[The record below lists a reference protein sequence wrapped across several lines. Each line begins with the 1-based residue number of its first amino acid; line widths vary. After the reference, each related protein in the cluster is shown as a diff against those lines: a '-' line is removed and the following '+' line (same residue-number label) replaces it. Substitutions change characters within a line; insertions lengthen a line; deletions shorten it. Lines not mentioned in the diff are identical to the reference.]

1 MVRKILLIIGA
12 LLIVLIGF
20 VMALSISKT
29 RDIPDIQIT
38 SDKKPIIL
46 IAVDSLMSDPLK
58 KVIAQGKAPAFK
70 YLIENGELIPNIV
83 SSYPTM
89 SVTIDSSLLTG
100 TFAGEHN
107 IPGLIWFNEDANRI
121 VSYGSGPGE
130 IWNTGVRNVVQDS
143 VIRLNNE
150 HLNSETTTIYED
162 LAKRS
167 IQSASING
175 VIYRGRDEHKLNV
188 PALISTMALLPKD
201 VKVKGPDIL
210 SFGVLSQLSPNN
222 NFQKFAWDKMGVSN
236 DFTINEFKF
245 LLKQNQLPPFTLAY
259 FPDADARIHSK
270 GPDNLKA
277 IEKLDESL
285 QEMLNSFPTWEE
297 AIEKVTWII
306 VGDSGQSY
314 VKKDKDKSL
323 IDLNKLLSKYSFWER
338 DNKNGQIAIA
348 VNERMAN
355 IYLKDEQID
364 YREVVNILKQDER
377 IGFISWKEGTQ
388 NVVTAPHKEEM
399 VFSSNGSLKDEYN
412 QNWDIKGD
420 TSILDLSVQNGKI
433 QYNDYPDALARLNG
447 ALHSHKGRY
456 IIVDA
461 LPNYEFIENHSYD
474 HAGGGAHG
482 SLHKVDSLVPLII
495 TGTDSK
501 PNSLRIVDI
510 KEWILQLL
518 K

>member
-1 MVRKILLIIGA
+1 M
-12 LLIVLIGF
+12 
-20 VMALSISKT
+20 
-29 RDIPDIQIT
+29 
-38 SDKKPIIL
+38 
-46 IAVDSLMSDPLK
+46 
-58 KVIAQGKAPAFK
+58 IAQGKAPAFK

-314 VKKDKDKSL
+314 VK
-323 IDLNKLLSKYSFWER
+323 
-338 DNKNGQIAIA
+338 
-348 VNERMAN
+348 
-355 IYLKDEQID
+355 
-364 YREVVNILKQDER
+364 R
-377 IGFISWKEGTQ
+377 IRI
-388 NVVTAPHKEEM
+388 
-399 VFSSNGSLKDEYN
+399 
-412 QNWDIKGD
+412 
-420 TSILDLSVQNGKI
+420 
-433 QYNDYPDALARLNG
+433 
-447 ALHSHKGRY
+447 
-456 IIVDA
+456 
-461 LPNYEFIENHSYD
+461 NH
-474 HAGGGAHG
+474 
-482 SLHKVDSLVPLII
+482 
-495 TGTDSK
+495 
-501 PNSLRIVDI
+501 
-510 KEWILQLL
+510 
-518 K
+518 